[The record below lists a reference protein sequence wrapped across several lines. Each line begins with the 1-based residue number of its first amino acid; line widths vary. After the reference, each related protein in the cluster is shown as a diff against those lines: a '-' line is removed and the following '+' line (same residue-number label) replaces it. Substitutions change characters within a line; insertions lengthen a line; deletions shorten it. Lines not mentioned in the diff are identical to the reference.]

1 MYGQTCNRLQERI
14 MTRPFGKE
22 AAYFKWTLLLV
33 LCNRLVTCSFAA
45 LTLVV
50 STLTSG
56 RHVASPNATC
66 NYSLVFIGTKLNFS
80 NVFLLL

>member
-1 MYGQTCNRLQERI
+1 MTQPYG
-14 MTRPFGKE
+14 GK

-50 STLTSG
+50 SNFASG
-56 RHVASPNATC
+56 RAMCRARFFNALTTS
-66 NYSLVFIGTKLNFS
+66 Y
-80 NVFLLL
+80 